1 MAATPEKRL
10 ARDYTLQA
18 LVNAVDGVREVLSG
32 RGSTIYA
39 FHIDANESDPS
50 EAVTYLKDAVGMVPA
65 KMNFTSGKFE
75 WGSWQD
81 AFFMPKPCML
91 NSDGTVDYY
100 LDPDD
105 YTKKEDGT
113 PSDVANTAYDGNA
126 MMEWG
131 QNGKKIWMKI
141 VPDADH
147 LGASVY
153 VADYQADADYHDWP
167 FHNSAGES
175 TDHFY
180 TAIYNGSLISDKLRS
195 LSGQAVMKTKTAEQE
210 VNYAKAN
217 NVGSADKWNIDIYS
231 DAILIN
237 MLLYMMGKSLDT
249 QTVYGMGLVNS
260 GTEAIN
266 DAFRTGVHNTKGMF
280 YGTNDGAAATYTNAV
295 KVFGMENW
303 WGVQLRRTLG
313 MLIVDGAIKFKNTVG
328 TEDGSTVNGYNLTG
342 EGYKSAGVSPV
353 GSSNND
359 GYVKEMY
366 FTEDGMFPKTAIGGS
381 SSTYYCD
388 WLYFIA
394 SGVGVPRRGGY
405 SAYGLHAGASSWAF
419 TAASSAWWDHG
430 AALSCK

>member
-1 MAATPEKRL
+1 MAADERILLDQTGKVIAAAIGKVADAINSKSR
-10 ARDYTLQA
+10 
-18 LVNAVDGVREVLSG
+18 V
-32 RGSTIYA
+32 IYGM
-39 FHIDANESDPS
+39 HISKNESDPYN
-50 EAVTYLKDAVGMVPA
+50 AVTYLKDAVGMVPA
-65 KMNFTSGKFE
+65 HMNYSLGRFDY
-75 WGSWQD
+75 GSWKD

-91 NSDGTVDYY
+91 KSDGTVDYY

-113 PSDVANTAYDGNA
+113 ASDVANTSYDGNA

-153 VADYQADADYHDWP
+153 IADYQADADFHDWP

-210 VNYAKAN
+210 VNYAKDN

-237 MLLYMMGKSLDT
+237 MLLYMMGKSLDA

-280 YGTNDGAAATYTNAV
+280 YGTNNGAAATYTNAV

-303 WGVQLRRTLG
+303 WGLQLRRTLG
-313 MLIVDGAIKFKNTVG
+313 MLIVDGAIKVKNTVG
-328 TEDGSTVNGYNLTG
+328 TEDGSTVNGYNFTG

-366 FTEDGMFPKTAIGGS
+366 FTEDGMFPKTATGGS

-394 SGVGVPRRGGY
+394 SGVGVPRRGGN
-405 SAYGLHAGASSWAF
+405 SGHGLGAGASYWNF
-419 TAASSAWWDHG
+419 YAASSAGWAAG